1 MVPKEDKDKRK
12 VSVCNNDSLDYLD
25 NEYRRIFPEKDKI
38 LFEDKIFEEHIAL
51 CLTNISL
58 KFEIKNCEF
67 KKGLNIRRGEIDKD
81 YKLFIYKS
89 EVNETLSLITHDNTN
104 DISVDTCTI
113 NDLYLA
119 GKSNEI
125 DIYNTNISTFIVE
138 YLKVDEISF
147 SKTEIE
153 KYKLSNFT
161 HNQVSFD
168 TDKLAISNYSK
179 FLTNSGH

>member
-81 YKLFIYKS
+81 Y
-89 EVNETLSLITHDNTN
+89 NT
-104 DISVDTCTI
+104 SYHSH
-113 NDLYLA
+113 L
-119 GKSNEI
+119 
-125 DIYNTNISTFIVE
+125 
-138 YLKVDEISF
+138 ISF
-147 SKTEIE
+147 TVSSAN
-153 KYKLSNFT
+153 LFT
-161 HNQVSFD
+161 
-168 TDKLAISNYSK
+168 
-179 FLTNSGH
+179 